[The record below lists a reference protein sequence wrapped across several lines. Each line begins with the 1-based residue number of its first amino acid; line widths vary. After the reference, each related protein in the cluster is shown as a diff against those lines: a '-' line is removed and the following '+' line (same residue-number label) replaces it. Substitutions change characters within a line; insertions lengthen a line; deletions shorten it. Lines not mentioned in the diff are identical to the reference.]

1 MARGSQLHSLGRFL
15 YTQNPFYLISCFL
28 ILYGLQTATVSAG
41 DLLSRSLSLS
51 GGIAAYTLLM
61 AVTCVAVIR
70 ICKVWQDARSIFLVV
85 IISLVALST
94 SLDELAITQWDTATQ
109 ILSIG
114 FLFAVLISESVI
126 HATKICFP
134 FWYRSSYYTL
144 LLVFFAAPI
153 ALGYA
158 VVHRHD
164 ELANWGAPLYSV
176 LIAAGLLMLS
186 PTMSKGRRR
195 VRHNG
200 TPWQWPYYP
209 LSAFVILVVL
219 AAIRTHAIWMSFG
232 FRGTSVR
239 FEPFL
244 LLPIVF
250 AILVLLAEID
260 AKRVRPRFAWST
272 MAAAPLM
279 LLCGMSHNG
288 MTYLP
293 IQSDLRFA
301 FGSASTVALLMLVL
315 FYLYLAVRRVAYVEY
330 GMIGSIIAMGIF
342 AVLPQTLQEHGVQNW
357 MFLALASLI
366 SAVVCLRVWRSDV
379 GWSAVA
385 IISSVAIVMAGNTY
399 DESVL
404 GLIIASVFAVASMM
418 AIGAVYESEFA
429 TFLRHISAIFK
440 VIASGGLVAWY
451 LGGTPDRRILIAL
464 IAISIFAFAYLWI
477 VRRIGWL
484 YIAAVPAIG
493 LCVLLSWDG
502 YEAGVF
508 RQSNVPLQSGLTCF
522 AIGLAITTMK
532 TGVHRR
538 LLRSTPHA
546 AASPHFKRG
555 L

>member
-1 MARGSQLHSLGRFL
+1 MARGSQLRSLGRFL

-41 DLLSRSLSLS
+41 DLYQRSLSLS
-51 GGIAAYTLLM
+51 GGIAAYTVLM

-94 SLDELAITQWDTATQ
+94 SLDELAIIQWNTATQ

-114 FLFAVLISESVI
+114 FLFAVLISESVT
-126 HATKICFP
+126 HATKIRFP
-134 FWYRSSYYTL
+134 FWYRSSYYTML
-144 LLVFFAAPI
+144 LIFFAAPI
-153 ALGYA
+153 GLGYA

-176 LIAAGLLMLS
+176 LVAAGLLMLA
-186 PTMSKGRRR
+186 PTMPKGRRR

-209 LSAFVILVVL
+209 LSAFVILMVL

-232 FRGTSVR
+232 FRGTPVR

-244 LLPIVF
+244 LLPIAF

-260 AKRVRPRFAWST
+260 AKRLFPRFAWGT

-293 IQSDLRFA
+293 IQSDLRLA
-301 FGSASTVALLMLVL
+301 FGSASTVAMLMLVL

-330 GMIGSIIAMGIF
+330 GVVGSIIAMGIF
-342 AVLPQTLQEHGVQNW
+342 ADLPQTAQAHGVQNW

-366 SAVVCLRVWRSDV
+366 SAVVCLRIWRSDI
-379 GWSAVA
+379 GWFAVA
-385 IISSVAIVMAGNTY
+385 VISSVAIVMAGNTY
-399 DESVL
+399 DETVSGIL
-404 GLIIASVFAVASMM
+404 FACVFAVASMM
-418 AIGAVYESEFA
+418 TIGAVYQSEFA
-429 TFLRHISAIFK
+429 RLVRHLSAAII
-440 VIASGGLVAWY
+440 VVTVGGLVAWY
-451 LGGTPDRRILIAL
+451 LSGTADRRVLIGLVAIIIVAL
-464 IAISIFAFAYLWI
+464 IYLPI
-477 VRRIGWL
+477 VRRTGWL
-484 YIAAVPAIG
+484 YVAAVPAIG

-502 YEAGVF
+502 YKAGVF
-508 RQSNVPLQSGLTCF
+508 RQRNVPLQSGLTCF
-522 AIGLAITTMK
+522 AIGLAITTIK
-532 TGVHRR
+532 TGVHRK
-538 LLRSTPHA
+538 LLRSAPHI
-546 AASPHFKRG
+546 ASSPRYKSG